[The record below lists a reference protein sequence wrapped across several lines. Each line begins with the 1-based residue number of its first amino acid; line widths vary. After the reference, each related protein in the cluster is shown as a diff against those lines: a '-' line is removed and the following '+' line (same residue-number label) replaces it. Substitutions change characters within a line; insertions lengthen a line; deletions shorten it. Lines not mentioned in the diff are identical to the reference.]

1 MLQFERSEY
10 DARLGALRAE
20 MAARGLHGMLLF
32 APESQYWLTGYD
44 TFGYCF
50 FQCLVVTGDKM
61 ALLTRSADLR
71 QAQLT
76 SVVDDVRVWRDG
88 AGADPSEDL
97 WTMLADMGMSG
108 TRLGWEIDTHGLTAL
123 NGGRV
128 AARLDGRADLVD
140 ASDLVS
146 RLRLVKSPA
155 ELAYVRRA
163 AEIGD
168 AAYDAALP
176 LIRAGAEEADI
187 LAALQGEVF
196 ALGGDYPAN
205 PAIIGSGDHALLC
218 RYQAGRR
225 RLEARDQ
232 ITLEWAG
239 VRAHYHAA
247 LMRTVAVGAARPEH
261 VAMHAAAQEAL
272 LACEEAMRPGRAMSE
287 VFDAHARV
295 LDARGLSRHRLNACG
310 YALGA
315 RFAPSWMEREMF
327 YDGAPTVMAPGM
339 VFFIHMILM
348 DSDSGTAMC
357 LGRSSVVTEAGAEG
371 LSRLPTG
378 LEVR

>member
-1 MLQFERSEY
+1 MLQFDRSEY
-10 DARLGALRAE
+10 AARLAALRAE

-32 APESQYWLTGYD
+32 APESQYWLTGFD

-50 FQCLVVTGDKM
+50 FQCLVVTDDRM
-61 ALLTRSADLR
+61 ALLVRSADLR

-76 SVVDDVRVWRDG
+76 SVVEDVRVWRDG
-88 AGADPSEDL
+88 AGADPSVDL
-97 WTMLADMGMSG
+97 WEMLEGLGLSG
-108 TRLGWEIDTHGLTAL
+108 KTLGWEIDTHGLTAL

-128 AARLDGRADLVD
+128 AARLHGRADLVD
-140 ASDLVS
+140 ASDMVS
-146 RLRLVKSPA
+146 KLRLVKSPA

-168 AAYDAALP
+168 AAYEAALP
-176 LIRAGAEEADI
+176 LIKDGGQEDEI

-205 PAIIGSGDHALLC
+205 PTIIGSGDHALLC
-218 RYQAGRR
+218 RFQAGRR

-247 LMRTVAVGAARPEH
+247 LMRTVVVGEPRREH
-261 VAMHAAAQEAL
+261 AAMHAAAEEAL
-272 LACEEAMRPGRAMSE
+272 LACEAAMRPGRPMAE

-295 LDARGLSRHRLNACG
+295 LDAHGMSRHRLNACG

-327 YDGAPTVMAPGM
+327 YEGAPTIMAPNM
-339 VFFIHMILM
+339 VFFVHMILM

-357 LGRSSVVTEAGAEG
+357 LGRTSVVTEVGAEG